1 MKFDQLTAYLI
12 DHEIELFNSGPQSNV
27 DMRYIE
33 SDIKDN
39 SSHNVI
45 EKMFYFQQV
54 DKVIMYELNNR
65 MIRIYDA
72 KTMVWEKNIECPS
85 VILAVEYISMK
96 NAMAVSLSDRT
107 IVFFDMSNQSSTK
120 ILR

>member
-45 EKMFYFQQV
+45 EKMFYFQPV

-72 KTMVWEKNIECPS
+72 KKMVWEKNIECPS

-107 IVFFDMSNQSSTK
+107 IVFFDMSN
-120 ILR
+120 